1 MSEQSKENKQM
12 NKLKHKIF
20 SLNGEKMKNYSD
32 DDKKDKDK

>member
-1 MSEQSKENKQM
+1 M

-20 SLNGEKMKNYSD
+20 SLNGEKDEKLYSD